1 MRMQQRHH
9 LLSWLTLAM
18 AVTGAAPAWAQA
30 PAGAIGCSLQG
41 VGPGGAG
48 NVTLMRS
55 SGDAALDADLAATL
69 ERLSGW
75 FGFGAAPRFY
85 FLDDTG
91 APNAYSSPDIYG
103 GDEDFPPERSRFG
116 TVVFGVN
123 LIAMEIRETAQGA
136 GLLPLTGILAHELG
150 HTLQSQRGNGTPGVI
165 NELQADFLAG
175 WAIRGLKRTVAPQID
190 EAKAFSSI
198 YNKGD
203 YAFNIQQHHGTKT
216 ERLAAFLA
224 GFRVKDPNVNAAY
237 AAARAY
243 LQAHPPGTDDDDDDT
258 PQQGRPPG
266 PNQGPPPGSPPP
278 PDNNNG
284 LTFAAN
290 LGILYEHLPSQ
301 DGTFALRIARP
312 PEPGSPAA
320 NGGLEA
326 GDIIVAMDETPFRT
340 DQDVLN
346 HVDRTTVTL
355 IDVRTNMRKEAVIEI
370 H

>member
-1 MRMQQRHH
+1 MRKHQRHH
-9 LLSWLTLAM
+9 LLSWLALAM

-41 VGPGGAG
+41 IGPGGAG
-48 NVTLMRS
+48 DLRLLRS
-55 SGDAALDADLAATL
+55 SGDAALDADLTAAL

-75 FGFGAAPRFY
+75 FGFGAVPRFY

-91 APNAYSSPDIYG
+91 SPNAFSSPDRYG
-103 GDEDFPPERSRFG
+103 ADEDFPPERTAFG
-116 TVVFGVN
+116 TVLFGVN
-123 LIAMEIRETAQGA
+123 LIENEIRETAQGQ

-150 HTLQSQRGNGTPGVI
+150 HTLQAQRGNGVPSVF

-175 WAIRGLKRTVAPQID
+175 WAIRGLKRTVAPRID

-224 GFRVKDPNVNAAY
+224 GFRIKDPNVNAAF
-237 AAARAY
+237 AAAQAY
-243 LQAHPPGTDDDDDDT
+243 LQAHPPGTDDDDDDAP
-258 PQQGRPPG
+258 PQGEPLGQ
-266 PNQGPPPGSPPP
+266 NQGPPPGSPPP
-278 PDNNNG
+278 PENNNG

-290 LGILYEHLPSQ
+290 LGILYERLPNE

-320 NGGLEA
+320 IGGLEA
-326 GDIIVAMDETPFRT
+326 GDIILALDGAPFRT
-340 DQDVLN
+340 DQDVLT

-355 IDVRTNMRKEAVIEI
+355 INVRTNMRTEGVIEI